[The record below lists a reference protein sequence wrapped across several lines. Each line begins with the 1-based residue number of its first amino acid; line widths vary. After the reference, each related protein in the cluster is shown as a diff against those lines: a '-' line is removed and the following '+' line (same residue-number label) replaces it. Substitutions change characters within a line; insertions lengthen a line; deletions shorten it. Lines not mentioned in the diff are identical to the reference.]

1 MRIHK
6 VNPYLSIFTF
16 INVAIN
22 PYSMSMFI
30 KIYLDINVNDV
41 YSYLFIHICLTRS
54 LKKPL
59 SRTIN
64 VNYENCYNCIHSYKV
79 NTYLSIL
86 TFINIA
92 TVAINAL

>member
-1 MRIHK
+1 MIC
-6 VNPYLSIFTF
+6 
-16 INVAIN
+16 
-22 PYSMSMFI
+22 
-30 KIYLDINVNDV
+30 
-41 YSYLFIHICLTRS
+41 IHICLTRS

-64 VNYENCYNCIHSYKV
+64 VNCENCYICIHSYKV

-92 TVAINAL
+92 TVAINVL